1 MSKQKKQKK
10 TSLGIAQYKKL
21 HLITPLLR
29 LVIF

>member
-10 TSLGIAQYKKL
+10 PFQLGLHKKL